1 MKYADSCIPEYMFS
15 QSLLCMFVPYRP
27 ALAVFSIQRLRCAS
41 GSVWSKSVT
50 VWLCGPTVNHETRYE
65 VLIVWRS
72 AAAFWRFP
80 LVFVTEEG
88 VCVRAWALAAWF
100 RLFDLVCS
108 VQRSC
113 YNGTF
118 HNQSLAFFCVL
129 KAGVPYTLGQL
140 LLCVCVCMRP
150 SFSM

>member
-1 MKYADSCIPEYMFS
+1 MLTHHEYKVS
-15 QSLLCMFVPYRP
+15 QSLLSMFVAYRP
-27 ALAVFSIQRLRCAS
+27 TLAVVSTQRLRCAS

-65 VLIVWRS
+65 VLIVCRS
-72 AAAFWRFP
+72 AAAFWRFSP
-80 LVFVTEEG
+80 VLVTEEG
-88 VCVRAWALAAWF
+88 LCVRAWVPAAWF

-118 HNQSLAFFCVL
+118 HNQSLAFFCAL
-129 KAGVPYTLGQL
+129 KAGVPYTLGQPL
-140 LLCVCVCMRP
+140 RCVCVCMRP
-150 SFSM
+150 SFSE